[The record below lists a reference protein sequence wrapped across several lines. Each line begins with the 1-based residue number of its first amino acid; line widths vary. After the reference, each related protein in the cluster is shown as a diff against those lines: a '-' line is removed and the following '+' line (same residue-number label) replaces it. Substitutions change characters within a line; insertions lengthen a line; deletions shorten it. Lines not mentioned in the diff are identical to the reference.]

1 MNQLSVSI
9 LNADF
14 GDIRSTIEM
23 INQSEAD
30 MIHCDIMDGVFVPN
44 LTFGMPL
51 LKSIQKIARKPLDV
65 HLMIQAPERYIASFR
80 EAGASLL
87 TVHYEASIHLHR
99 TLQKIKQEGMQCGVA
114 LNPHTPV
121 SVLEEILTD
130 LDLVLIMTVNPG
142 FGGQQFI
149 ENSYNKIQRLK
160 ENILRKNAK
169 TLIEVDGGVGFQNFP
184 LLKKAGVDIMVVG
197 NTIFSTKDPAGT
209 IASLKNLCE

>member
-9 LNADF
+9 LNSDF
-14 GDIRSTIEM
+14 GDIRNTIEM